1 MIADLFNYSFL
12 SNAFYAAILASVIC
26 GIIGTI
32 IIEKNMIML
41 SGGIAHTSYGGV
53 GLGYLLGFNPLLGAL
68 LFSVTSALGIGYLT
82 KKQKTNTNVFIA
94 LFWSLGM
101 ALGVLFISFMDSYP
115 PDING
120 YLFGDILSVSHT
132 DLLLIL
138 FLSVV
143 IILFVVLMFNNLKSY
158 LFDKD
163 YYGLK
168 GNKKNTIDYI
178 LLVLVAFSVV
188 LLIKVCGIIL
198 IIAML
203 AAPAATAKLFTK
215 KFHTRMLLSVGLGTI
230 YSLVGLVLSY
240 YLDISSGAS
249 IVCTAVFTYFIIY
262 ALDSSRKKR
271 ASKKRI
277 A

>member
-1 MIADLFNYSFL
+1 MIADLFAYSFL
-12 SNAFYAAILASVIC
+12 SNAFFAAILASIIC

-32 IIEKNMIML
+32 IIEKKMIML

-53 GLGYLLGFNPLLGAL
+53 GLGYLLGFNPLIGGLI
-68 LFSVTSALGIGYLT
+68 FSVSSAVGIGYLT
-82 KKQKTNTNVFIA
+82 KKEKNNSNVFIA

-120 YLFGDILSVSHT
+120 YLFGDILSVSNSE
-132 DLLLIL
+132 LVLIL
-138 FLSVV
+138 VLSLI
-143 IILFVVLMFNNLKSY
+143 IILFVFLMFNNLKSY

-178 LLVLVAFSVV
+178 LLILVAFSVV

-203 AAPAATAKLFTK
+203 AAPAATAKIFTK
-215 KFHTRMLLSVGLGTI
+215 KFHSRIILSVILGTI
-230 YSLVGLVLSY
+230 YSLTGLVLSY

-249 IVCTAVFTYFIIY
+249 IVCTAVITYFLIY
-262 ALDSSRKKR
+262 EINVRRRKALIKK
-271 ASKKRI
+271 KF
-277 A
+277 